1 MNATQVD
8 GKKKTSLRH
17 LSLQQGVVEEDDLD
31 YGDEDIVDLAIAEK
45 AGKAAAAA
53 AAAEMRARH
62 YHADRAKAAAKRGA
76 AAERAAAAKA
86 RYTPSAVTVRTS
98 IAPGG
103 AGVGGDGV
111 VQKNGGK
118 CASCLLA
125 WFHCGAADSNIKGED
140 KKCCDACSPF
150 VQGQVGHMW
159 NILFFPFVLF
169 FGYFRVYI
177 WPFQAV
183 VFDRC
188 CRALCCAPCAKA
200 PDSKLAQCC
209 RQHPYLDEDC
219 AIPKEGTHFTRLSD
233 LIGAHSEAGLQRQE
247 AALAKHAAAI
257 ENAMAAFEKAQTTYA
272 ALDEDAKANAS
283 APELGSPAK
292 EDAAGDPS
300 LVPRLPPPPALPLF
314 AGDITV
320 EKLEKALLGASASK
334 KRWIVAALAN
344 AADHPA
350 AIRSR
355 FKTKERSFRGKYAFE
370 LWYRGAWR
378 TVVIDDFVPFQ
389 GEIQSVPDV
398 ETGGIAPTEVG
409 PHASPF
415 GSLPTVELWPRLFE
429 KALAVLAQTY
439 GRPDDGVVEESGGYA
454 MLENPAHFNEQ
465 VVFSALTGSAGR
477 RIYTDKAACQSALAA
492 INGEHP
498 FDAICRLAAME
509 ALICVRFNNEATQGL
524 ARDHPY
530 SVVDARRVALA
541 PRGCCGAAPPEDD
554 AMTALGSTPGEY
566 GDALLLKI
574 RNSASEEWSGRWSD
588 DAKEWESSHRKLKER
603 LGFTSAAD
611 DGIFWMVWS
620 DFQRFAGEVTYYERA
635 GGVRDLALDLHE
647 DISDL
652 TTCAGKFAHSCGP
665 TLGLLEGTFSYFFKC
680 VGAQALYCPRR
691 GAHWAISIPL
701 RLFALLCS
709 LTLVLSSATCV
720 VVGLAASASAI
731 SISIFPPIVWVGV
744 AAAAGVFGF
753 SLAEL
758 IVLCRFS
765 FNDAL
770 MPFNRRKARAA
781 ARLDARHAK
790 ALQQRRAK
798 IESGAAAESVRSED
812 SLREAHEKAV
822 AGLDAK
828 CARCAPHTSGACQLV
843 VAIGLAVCAVVGHAV
858 LITLM
863 FIVPAP
869 SLRALRADGGTLA
882 SWCID
887 ALWCIVT
894 LAEFGLLGP
903 LFALVIQRRARWGEG
918 RLDVYH
924 AI

>member
-1 MNATQVD
+1 M
-8 GKKKTSLRH
+8 
-17 LSLQQGVVEEDDLD
+17 VEEDDLD
-31 YGDEDIVDLAIAEK
+31 YGDEDIVNPAIAEK
-45 AGKAAAAA
+45 AGEAAAATA
-53 AAAEMRARH
+53 AAAMRARH
-62 YHADRAKAAAKRGA
+62 YRADRVKAAAERGA

-86 RYTPSAVTVRTS
+86 RYTPSAVAVRTS
-98 IAPGG
+98 IVPGG
-103 AGVGGDGV
+103 AGAGGDDV
-111 VQKNGGK
+111 VQKKGSK
-118 CASCLLA
+118 CASCLQA
-125 WFHCGAADSNIKGED
+125 WFHCGAADSNIEGKD
-140 KKCCDACSPF
+140 KRCCDACSPF

-159 NILFFPFVLF
+159 NIIFFPFVLF
-169 FGYFRVYI
+169 LGYFRVYI
-177 WPFQAV
+177 WPYQAV

-209 RQHPYLDEDC
+209 RQHPHLDEDC
-219 AIPKEGTHFTRLSD
+219 AIPKEGRGFTRLSD
-233 LIGAHSEAGLQRQE
+233 LIGAHSEAALQRQE

-257 ENAMAAFEKAQTTYA
+257 KSATAAFERAKMTYA

-292 EDAAGDPS
+292 EDAAGDPR

-320 EKLEKALLGASASK
+320 EKLERALLGARASK

-355 FKTKERSFRGKYAFE
+355 FKTKERSFRGKYALV

-389 GEIQSVPDV
+389 GEIQSVPDI

-415 GSLPTVELWPRLFE
+415 GSVPTVELWPRLFE

-439 GRPDDGVVEESGGYA
+439 GRPDDGTVEESGGYA

-465 VVFSALTGSAGR
+465 VVFSALTGSVGR

-498 FDAICRLAAME
+498 FDAICRLTAME
-509 ALICVRFNNEATQGL
+509 ALISVRFNNEATQGL

-530 SVVDARRVALA
+530 SVVDARRVALG
-541 PRGCCGAAPPEDD
+541 PRGCCGAAPPEED
-554 AMTALGSTPGEY
+554 ATTVLGSTPGEH

-588 DAKEWESSHRKLKER
+588 DSKEWESSSHHKLKER
-603 LGFTSAAD
+603 LGFTNAAD
-611 DGIFWMVWS
+611 DGIFWMEWS
-620 DFQRFAGEVTYYERA
+620 DFQRLAGEVTYYERA
-635 GGVRDLALDLHE
+635 GGARDLALDLHE

-652 TTCAGKFAHSCGP
+652 TSCAGKFAHSCGP
-665 TLGLLEGTFSYFFKC
+665 TRGLLEGTFSYFFKC
-680 VGAQALYCPRR
+680 VGAQALYCPSR

-701 RLFALLCS
+701 RFYGLLCS

-720 VVGLAASASAI
+720 VVGLAASADVVALAGALGSGFSLAEL
-731 SISIFPPIVWVGV
+731 PIVLVGV
-744 AAAAGVFGF
+744 LAAAGIFGF

-781 ARLDARHAK
+781 ARLVARHTK
-790 ALQQRRAK
+790 ALQERRAK
-798 IESGAAAESVRSED
+798 IEHGAAVDSVPSED
-812 SLREAHEKAV
+812 SLHEAHEKAV

-828 CARCAPHTSGACQLV
+828 CARCVPHTSGTCQLV
-843 VAIGLAVCAVVGHAV
+843 VAIGLAVCAVVGHVV

-863 FIVPAP
+863 FIVPPPGLWAVQCIN
-869 SLRALRADGGTLA
+869 A
-882 SWCID
+882 S
-887 ALWCIVT
+887 WCIVT

-903 LFALVIQRRARWGEG
+903 LFALVIQRRARWGQG
-918 RLDVYH
+918 RLDAYH